1 MIPYRI
7 CFVNQKIGFIQ
18 YNDFGSIY
26 IEAIFPPKKTFIF
39 FQKAIDKYRFIPY
52 NVIVAR
58 QNNKKEGNKTM
69 NYRTYNES
77 NICKRTNMIFATYF
91 RTKKE
96 AKAYAEKI
104 GGNYTIERKIGG
116 NWVKC

>member
-1 MIPYRI
+1 LSIK
-7 CFVNQKIGFIQ
+7 KIGFIQ

-58 QNNKKEGNKTM
+58 QNNT
-69 NYRTYNES
+69 
-77 NICKRTNMIFATYF
+77 KR
-91 RTKKE
+91 KE
-96 AKAYAEKI
+96 A
-104 GGNYTIERKIGG
+104 TQ
-116 NWVKC
+116 

>member
-1 MIPYRI
+1 
-7 CFVNQKIGFIQ
+7 
-18 YNDFGSIY
+18 
-26 IEAIFPPKKTFIF
+26 
-39 FQKAIDKYRFIPY
+39 
-52 NVIVAR
+52 
-58 QNNKKEGNKTM
+58 M
-69 NYRTYNES
+69 NYRAYNEN